1 VKRGPVALVAPARR
15 RRGPAGTPEE
25 RIRKATEAWFIT
37 EPLLFGAFL
46 THRVVAREAIGT
58 LRVGEGRVEYNPAFV
73 DALPDKVLE
82 ELLRLEAVRI
92 VLKHPY
98 GRRPASGEIAW
109 LASNITLKEHVP
121 TSLPLPSALEVF
133 GDASLSRQYYEL
145 YCDRLVDKGG
155 GGATMGAAGA
165 APDTQGAAQGKPEG
179 GGAPPEDPVK
189 AHLDPARGAEI
200 TETWQEDSLAR
211 EQIDEV
217 IREIEA
223 SHTWGTMPGALVAQI
238 VATLRPRLDYRKV
251 LRGFR
256 TSILSSRR
264 ELTRMKPSRRYGF
277 EYMGSRYR
285 LASRLLVAV
294 DVSGSIGDADLEK
307 AFSVINRLFQ
317 YGIES
322 IDVLQFDTQI
332 TGPVTTFR
340 KRRRAVAITGRGG
353 TSFDPVL
360 RYIEEHDHYDGLII
374 VTDGY
379 APRPT
384 PPKTRRARVLWLF
397 HHEATYQASR
407 ANVEHVGQCVY
418 IKPDPEGSGT
428 IGRARSRR
436 S

>member
-1 VKRGPVALVAPARR
+1 MKG
-15 RRGPAGTPEE
+15 RRGHAGTPEE

-37 EPLLFGAFL
+37 EPLLFGVFL
-46 THRVVAREAIGT
+46 THRVAARPAVSS
-58 LRVGEGRVEYNPAFV
+58 LRSGEGRVEYNPAFV
-73 DALPDKVLE
+73 DALPDKILE
-82 ELLRLEAVRI
+82 EVLRLEALRI

-98 GRRPASGEIAW
+98 GRRPASGEIAY
-109 LASNITLKEHVP
+109 LASNVTLKEHVP

-145 YCDRLVDKGG
+145 YCDRLLDKKGG
-155 GGATMGAAGA
+155 
-165 APDTQGAAQGKPEG
+165 G
-179 GGAPPEDPVK
+179 GGAPPTGAGGAGDPGAGDPVGDHFD
-189 AHLDPARGAEI
+189 AARGAEI

-223 SHTWGTMPGALVAQI
+223 SRSWGTLPGSMIAQI
-238 VATLRPRLDYRKV
+238 LATLKPILDYRKV
-251 LRGFR
+251 LRAFR

-277 EYMGSRYR
+277 EYMGSRHR

-294 DVSGSIGDADLEK
+294 DVSGSIGNGDLEK

-317 YGIES
+317 YGIEA

-340 KRRRAVAITGRGG
+340 KRRRQVEITGRGG

-360 RYIEEHDHYDGLII
+360 KYVEDHDDYDGLII
-374 VTDGY
+374 VTDGL

-384 PPKTRRARVLWLF
+384 RPKTRRARVLWLF
-397 HHEATYQASR
+397 HHEETYRQSR
-407 ANVEHVGQCVY
+407 ANVEHVGQAVY
-418 IKPDPEGSGT
+418 IKPDPSGSGT
-428 IGRARSRR
+428 SRRARSTRP
-436 S
+436 

>member
-1 VKRGPVALVAPARR
+1 LKRGVRP
-15 RRGPAGTPEE
+15 PEE
-25 RIRKATEAWFIT
+25 RIRKAAEDWFIT

-46 THRVVAREAIGT
+46 THRVVARPAIGT
-58 LRVGEGRVEYNPAFV
+58 LRVGEGRVEYNPAFI
-73 DALPDKVLE
+73 DALPDRVLE

-98 GRRPASGEIAW
+98 GRRPASGEIAY
-109 LASNITLKEHVP
+109 LASNITLREHVP
-121 TSLPLPSALEVF
+121 TSLPLPSALAVF

-145 YCDRLVDKGG
+145 YCDRLLDKKGG
-155 GGATMGAAGA
+155 A
-165 APDTQGAAQGKPEG
+165 G
-179 GGAPPEDPVK
+179 GGSVDASPEDPIRD
-189 AHLDPARGAEI
+189 HFDPARGAEI

-223 SHTWGTMPGALVAQI
+223 SRSWGTLPGTLISQI
-238 VATLRPRLDYRKV
+238 LATLRPILDYRKV
-251 LRGFR
+251 LRSFR

-277 EYMGSRYR
+277 DYMGSRHR

-294 DVSGSIGDADLEK
+294 DVSGSIDDGDLEK

-317 YGIES
+317 YGIER
-322 IDVLQFDTQI
+322 IDVLQFDTDI

-340 KRRRAVAITGRGG
+340 KRRRQVTITGRGG

-360 RYIEEHDHYDGLII
+360 RYIEEHDVYDGLII
-374 VTDGY
+374 VTDGF

-397 HHEATYQASR
+397 HHESTYQQSR
-407 ANVEHVGQCVY
+407 ANVEHVGQAVY
-418 IKPDPEGSGT
+418 IKPDPAGSEAT
-428 IGRARSRR
+428 RRARSR
-436 S
+436 